1 MISSSVRLFGSGV
14 SDARIESEL
23 TDRKKAA
30 PKGPGKGGNATVPG
44 LAARKAAS
52 DILGKVT
59 GKGRPLDQEIDPQN
73 GHAGFK
79 ALDVRDRG
87 LVRAILGMALRRR
100 GQISAILEAVLERP
114 IPEKSGVVEC
124 LLHVGLTQILFM
136 DVPDHAA
143 VDIAVSMSE
152 KDRRCLPYKGLV
164 NAVLRRA
171 AREKADI
178 LESFGKPELAA
189 PEWLFNRWRSAY
201 GEETAAAIAAMHI
214 LEPNLDL
221 TVKNDAD
228 GWAKRLGGTRIGKA
242 TVRLCEHSGPVE
254 NLEGFADGAWWVQDA
269 AASLPALL
277 LGDIA
282 GKRVG
287 DLCAAPGGKTA
298 QLAAAG
304 ADVTAIDISASRLKR
319 LERNLHRLGL
329 KAAIVAT
336 DLRYFTPSEPYDA
349 ILLDAPCSA
358 TGTIR
363 RHPDV
368 AWAKTPLDIEMLAA
382 VQEDLLTRAFA
393 WLKPG
398 GVMVF
403 CTCSLEP
410 EEGERRI
417 EAFLDAT
424 PNARRIPVEPAEIGG
439 IEGAITPDGDLRT
452 LPSLLPAEPRE
463 HGGLDGF
470 FAARVLKTAD

>member
-1 MISSSVRLFGSGV
+1 M
-14 SDARIESEL
+14 
-23 TDRKKAA
+23 TNRKKGA
-30 PKGPGKGGNATVPG
+30 PKPSGKSGGAGVPG
-44 LAARKAAS
+44 MAARKAAS
-52 DILGKVT
+52 DILGRVT
-59 GKGRPLDQEIDPQN
+59 GKGRPLDQEVDPLN

-79 ALDVRDRG
+79 ALDTRDRA
-87 LVRAILGMALRRR
+87 LVRAILGTALRRR
-100 GQISAILEAVLERP
+100 GQITAILAALLERP
-114 IPEKSGVVEC
+114 IPEKTGVVEN
-124 LLHVGLTQILFM
+124 LLHVGLAQILFM

-143 VDIAVSMSE
+143 VDIAVTMCE
-152 KDRRCLPYKGLV
+152 RDRRCVPYKGLV

-189 PEWLFNRWRSAY
+189 PEWLFNRWRAAY
-201 GEETAAAIAAMHI
+201 GEETAIAIAAMHL

-221 TVKNDAD
+221 TTKEDAD
-228 GWAKRLGGTRIGKA
+228 GWAQRLGGTRIGKT
-242 TVRLCEHSGPVE
+242 TVRLSDHSGPIDE
-254 NLEGFADGAWWVQDA
+254 LEGFSDGAWWVQDA

-298 QLAAAG
+298 QLAAMG

-319 LERNLHRLGL
+319 LERNLSRLGL

-336 DLRYFTPSEPYDA
+336 DLRYFTPDEPYEA

-368 AWAKTPLDIEMLAA
+368 AWAKTPMDIEMLAA
-382 VQEDLLTRAFA
+382 VQEDLLARAFT

-398 GVMVF
+398 GTMVF

-417 EAFLDAT
+417 EAFLNAT
-424 PNARRIPVEPAEIGG
+424 PDARRIPVEPAEIGG

-452 LPSLLPAEPRE
+452 LPSLLPAEPPE

-470 FAARVLKTAD
+470 FAARIGKAAG

>member
-1 MISSSVRLFGSGV
+1 M
-14 SDARIESEL
+14 

-30 PKGPGKGGNATVPG
+30 PKGHGKSGNATVPG
-44 LAARKAAS
+44 LVARKAAS
-52 DILGKVT
+52 DILGRVT
-59 GKGRPLDQEIDPQN
+59 GKGRPLDQEVDPQN

-79 ALDVRDRG
+79 TLDTRDRA
-87 LVRAILGMALRRR
+87 LVRAILGTALRRR
-100 GQISAILEAVLERP
+100 GQISAILDALLDRP
-114 IPEKSGVVEC
+114 IPEKSGVVEN
-124 LLHVGLTQILFM
+124 LLHVGLAQILFM

-171 AREKADI
+171 TREKAEI
-178 LESFGKPELAA
+178 LGSFDKPELAA
-189 PEWLFNRWRSAY
+189 PEWLFNRWRAAF
-201 GEETAAAIAAMHI
+201 GEETAAAIAGMHVF
-214 LEPNLDL
+214 EPNLDL
-221 TVKNDAD
+221 TVKEDAD
-228 GWAKRLGGTRIGKA
+228 GWAEKLGGTRIGKA
-242 TVRLCEHSGPVE
+242 TVRLSEHSGPVE
-254 NLEGFADGAWWVQDA
+254 YLEGFSDGAWWVQDA

-282 GKRVG
+282 GKRIG

-298 QLAAAG
+298 QLAAMG

-319 LERNLHRLGL
+319 LERNLARLGL

-336 DLRYFTPSEPYDA
+336 DLRYFTPDDPYDA

-368 AWAKTPLDIEMLAA
+368 AWSKTPLDIEMLAA

-398 GVMVF
+398 GLMVF

-410 EEGERRI
+410 EEGEKRI
-417 EAFLDAT
+417 EAFLAAT
-424 PNARRIPVEPAEIGG
+424 PNARRIPVKPAEIGG

-452 LPSLLPAEPRE
+452 LPSLLPMDPPE

-470 FAARVLKTAD
+470 FASRIEKTAK